1 MIRVVSGLNNDVQF
15 TLGGL
20 RKAFLQDPKALG
32 MKTGLVYNPRL
43 NTIAMN
49 STPGFIQFYSPSSGG
64 VLQEV
69 CVVCD
74 RLMEGGVRGCDP
86 SL

>member
-32 MKTGLVYNPRL
+32 MKTGLVYNPHS

-49 STPGFIQFYSPSSGG
+49 STPGFVQFYSPVSGG
-64 VLQEV
+64 VLHEV
-69 CVVCD
+69 CVSPCFTSE
-74 RLMEGGVRGCDP
+74 LW
-86 SL
+86 LA